1 MEIKLQAQ
9 SRVKNEKLEKDFMAA
24 VVYGQG
30 SENLILKIKINNFI
44 KAYEAAGESNLIDLE
59 IDSSKNIKVLI
70 KEIQKNPI
78 KGFFIHVDFY
88 LVDMSKEISTEI
100 PLIFVGESKAIKE
113 LGALLVKNIDEVS
126 VECLPADLVD
136 HIDVDISVLAGMN
149 DIIKVRDL
157 IVPSGIKILNNPLD
171 AVATVS
177 EPQADD
183 APQASAVKDV
193 AATVA
198 VEKKEDKKS

>member
-126 VECLPADLVD
+126 VECFPADLVD